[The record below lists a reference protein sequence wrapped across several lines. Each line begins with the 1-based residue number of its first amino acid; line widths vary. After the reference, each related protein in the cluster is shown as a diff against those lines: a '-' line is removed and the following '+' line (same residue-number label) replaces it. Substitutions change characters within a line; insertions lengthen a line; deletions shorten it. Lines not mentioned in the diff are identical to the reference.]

1 MFDGQPRMKLSDNVT
16 KTTLP
21 GRKQVARFK
30 DEQGWLVADAIH
42 LADEELPAEM
52 FHPF

>member
-1 MFDGQPRMKLSDNVT
+1 MKLSDNVT

-21 GRKQVARFK
+21 GRKHVARFK

-42 LADEELPAEM
+42 LTDEDLPAKC
-52 FHPF
+52 FPL